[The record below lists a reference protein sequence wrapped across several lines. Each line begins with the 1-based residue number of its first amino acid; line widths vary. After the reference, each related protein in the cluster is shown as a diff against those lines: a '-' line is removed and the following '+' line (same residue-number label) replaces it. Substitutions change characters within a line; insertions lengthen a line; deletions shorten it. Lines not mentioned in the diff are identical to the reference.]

1 MAVALVTG
9 FPLDVACR
17 TALELAAGGDHVYL
31 LARAKFA
38 VDASELSRRAAADTN
53 SGGRIDVVE
62 GDIVSLDLGLT
73 GSQVRLLH
81 AELDEVHHV
90 AAITYLGIAGARMR
104 SVNVEGVREVLE
116 FALGARRLRRV
127 SLWSTAFVAGDR
139 SGVVRESE
147 LLVGQHFRNDY
158 EATKAEAEQL
168 ARAAM
173 RHLPITVV
181 RPSIVIGDSVT
192 GATSRLDGPYLLIK
206 AIVRSPPGRAIP
218 LPGRGDFALHLV
230 PVDFA
235 VRAAIHLARH
245 PDAVG
250 GTFHLVDDRPLTAR
264 AFFGAVA
271 DAAGRPRPHVLLPAR
286 LARAVLNL
294 PGLRSRVRSERTFI
308 EWFDTDVRFDD
319 RGARAL
325 LQSSGIVCPAV
336 PAYVDALVRH
346 VRERT

>member
-9 FPLDVACR
+9 FPLDVARR
-17 TALELAAGGDHVYL
+17 TALDLAAGGDHVYL

-38 VDASELSRRAAADTN
+38 GDAAELGRRAATDAN
-53 SGGRIDVVE
+53 SGGKIEVLE

-73 GSQVRLLH
+73 GSQVRRLH
-81 AELDEVHHV
+81 ADLDEVHHI

-104 SVNVEGVREVLE
+104 QVNVEGVREVLE
-116 FALGARRLRRV
+116 FALGARHLRRLC
-127 SLWSTAFVAGDR
+127 LWSTVFVAGDR
-139 SGVVRESE
+139 SGVVREDE

-158 EATKAEAEQL
+158 EATKAQAEQL

-173 RHLPITVV
+173 RHLPITIV
-181 RPSIVIGDSVT
+181 RPSIVIGDSTT
-192 GATSRLDGPYLLIK
+192 GELGRLDGPYLLVK

-230 PVDFA
+230 PIDFA

-245 PDAVG
+245 PAAVG
-250 GTFHLVDDRPLTAR
+250 GTFHLVDDRPLAAR

-271 DAAGRPRPHVLLPAR
+271 DAAGRPRPHGLLPAR

-294 PGLRSRVRSERTFI
+294 PLLRSRVRGERTFI
-308 EWFDTDVRFDD
+308 EWFDTDVRFDN

-325 LQSSGIVCPAV
+325 LHPDGIACPAV
-336 PAYVDALVRH
+336 PTYVDALVRH
-346 VRERT
+346 VRERG